1 MFCCMQRQKLISQL
15 FSCSFFFHR
24 SLSLSIVYSST
35 HSFIVI
41 VSFFITMT
49 PSSSQ
54 NAKKSTPKQRKATNH
69 PFSILPSYVA
79 PICKTSSIS
88 NNDIL
93 KAIDGRNGT
102 KDGAFNCCK
111 DKLHVILTPI
121 VENLTDFY
129 TTLGKIDRDSTH
141 SSSPSSSFQ
150 PLCEIEFQL
159 DTSNTMNGPK
169 FNVTK
174 SSLNWKS
181 KHDLATMVVNVYKNI
196 ELAK

>member
-1 MFCCMQRQKLISQL
+1 MQRQKLISKH
-15 FSCSFFFHR
+15 FSCSFFFHQ

-93 KAIDGRNGT
+93 KAIDGRTGT
-102 KDGAFNCCK
+102 KDRAFNCSK
-111 DKLHVILTPI
+111 DKLQVILTPI
-121 VENLTDFY
+121 VHLTDFY

-141 SSSPSSSFQ
+141 SSSPSSSLQ

-174 SSLNWKS
+174 SSLN
-181 KHDLATMVVNVYKNI
+181 
-196 ELAK
+196 